1 MEDVGAG
8 TAAANFTG
16 SVGGGSF
23 ATTAAACGGR
33 DGGDGGDGGA
43 PVSSG
48 GLANAS
54 FFKSLM
60 SIPGAIAGGTTAL
73 V

>member
-23 ATTAAACGGR
+23 ATTAAACN
-33 DGGDGGDGGA
+33 GGDGGDGGA
-43 PVSSG
+43 SGSSG
-48 GLANAS
+48 GLTNAS

-73 V
+73 ALV